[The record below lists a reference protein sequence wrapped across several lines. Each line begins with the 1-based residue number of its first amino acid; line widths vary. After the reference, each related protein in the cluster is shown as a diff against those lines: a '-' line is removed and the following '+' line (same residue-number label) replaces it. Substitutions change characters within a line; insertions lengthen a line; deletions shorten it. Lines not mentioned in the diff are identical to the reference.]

1 MLLPRYWIVPLK
13 ICLIDHHV
21 PLPRRGLCR
30 VSFHIDGF
38 VRTFFVRTFFV
49 RTLLSVR
56 RVRTFFVRT
65 FFVRTLLSVRRVRTF
80 FVRTLLFA
88 EISFLWYL
96 SLPAVRSALYT
107 HTILQAF
114 YGGRLKV

>member
-38 VRTFFVRTFFV
+38 VRTFFVRTFF
-49 RTLLSVR
+49 
-56 RVRTFFVRT
+56 VRTFFVRT

>member
-1 MLLPRYWIVPLK
+1 MPRLFSY
-13 ICLIDHHV
+13 
-21 PLPRRGLCR
+21 RGFCPYAMS
-30 VSFHIDGF
+30 VHS
-38 VRTFFVRTFFV
+38 
-49 RTLLSVR
+49 LSVR

-65 FFVRTLLSVRRVRTF
+65 SCPYIVVRTS
-80 FVRTLLFA
+80 VRTLLFA

-96 SLPAVRSALYT
+96 SLPAVRSVLYT